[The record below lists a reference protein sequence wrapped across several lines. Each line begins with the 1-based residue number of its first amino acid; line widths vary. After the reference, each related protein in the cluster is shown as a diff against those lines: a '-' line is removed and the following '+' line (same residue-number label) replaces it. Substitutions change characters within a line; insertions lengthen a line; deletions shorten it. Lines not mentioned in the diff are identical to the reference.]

1 MYVMYYIYAPPIFE
15 QSQQPF
21 LPPFSFLVYLKTFLQ
36 ASMLWYYKWDF
47 EYKRIIQKYM
57 EN

>member
-1 MYVMYYIYAPPIFE
+1 MYYIYAPPIFE